1 MSDFRENVCL
11 EVNNEDFKNM
21 ASSRRVSSGFS
32 IEKSL
37 FLSDPLDMQY
47 LRKQQLKLE
56 RKGLTYKVT
65 RRTERKSSGLNE
77 N

>member
-1 MSDFRENVCL
+1 M
-11 EVNNEDFKNM
+11 
-21 ASSRRVSSGFS
+21 
-32 IEKSL
+32 EKSL
-37 FLSDPLDMQY
+37 FLSDPLYMQY

-65 RRTERKSSGLNE
+65 GRTERKSSGLNE